1 MNVDTE
7 EENTSGK
14 VGCLYQCLHVFLF
27 SGEDEVIELQ
37 DIQVMQGIKG
47 VIFQGFRV
55 LAKNPPLGTIIKR
68 VANIYNDGQT
78 LL

>member
-1 MNVDTE
+1 MWTQRRRTHQGGLD
-7 EENTSGK
+7 
-14 VGCLYQCLHVFLF
+14 VFPSASKSLSLF
-27 SGEDEVIELQ
+27 SGEDEVIELE
-37 DIQVMQGIKG
+37 DIRVMQGIKG

-68 VANIYNDGQT
+68 VANIYDDGQT